1 MSQSTTVRFLAL
13 ASMGVLCAIAT
24 QPLLAQSTG
33 DGTSMQP
40 EPINVHIEAGVMR
53 DNNATRSTS
62 ATPRMSDTVNFI
74 GVTTSMAQPLTTH
87 SRLWFTGVA
96 GMEHYRRFD
105 GLSRVYGSAEVEYQ
119 YRASSR
125 FDEPTFGAFVKLTA
139 EEFDSDMRDG
149 YRVSVGVSARQ
160 TLNDRVSYSLALSH
174 NTRRASH
181 QVFTGSDNA
190 LRGNVD
196 VLLTNRA
203 VLYLG
208 AEYRR
213 GDIVSTGWPMGPAMA
228 PSDVFWWDDA
238 FMAQGLVSYRLRGS
252 SMLLTVG
259 LNYALA
265 PRHSIDFSWRQIRTR
280 AADSARYVA
289 SDLKYTTGQFAVV
302 YLYRF

>member
-1 MSQSTTVRFLAL
+1 MSQSTTVRLLSL
-13 ASMGVLCAIAT
+13 ASTGLLCWLPA
-24 QPLLAQSTG
+24 PHLLAQTPG
-33 DGTSMQP
+33 DGAAAQP
-40 EPINVHIEAGVMR
+40 EPVNVHVEAGVMR
-53 DNNATRSTS
+53 DNNATRSAS
-62 ATPRMSDTVNFI
+62 GTPRMGDTVNFV
-74 GVTTSMAQPLTTH
+74 GLTTSMARPLTPH
-87 SRLWFTGVA
+87 SRLWFTGAA

-105 GLSRVYGSAEVEYQ
+105 GLSRLHASAEVEYQ

-125 FDEPTFGAFVKLTA
+125 FDEPTFGAFVKFTA

-149 YRVSVGVSARQ
+149 YRVSAGVSARQ
-160 TLNDRVSYSLALSH
+160 TLNDRISYTLALSH
-174 NTRRASH
+174 NTRRASDR
-181 QVFTGSDNA
+181 VFSGSENA

-213 GDIVSTGWPMGPAMA
+213 GDIVSTGWPAGPGMS

-252 SMLLTVG
+252 SVLLTVG

-265 PRHSIDFSWRQIRTR
+265 PRQSIDISWRQIRTR
-280 AADSARYVA
+280 AADSWRYVA
-289 SDLKYTTGQFAVV
+289 SDLTYTTGQFAVV